1 MKIKI
6 TFVIKAF
13 IFWLLL
19 IFCAL
24 FIVILFNKENTTY
37 SSFYNIGPSND
48 LIILG
53 IVINTKSKYSCLVLF
68 CSVNSCFR
76 TLSHNFLTSWLI
88 NNVQDNK
95 ARREI
100 LNRSIVY
107 SASIINVV
115 YTWVDWLLYMNI
127 LLSQIDLFFCEVLS
141 DIIVTCVCNNY
152 YLQQKHYISID
163 SEDNEI

>member
-6 TFVIKAF
+6 NFVVKAF
-13 IFWLLL
+13 IIWISF
-19 IFCAL
+19 IFCSL
-24 FIVILFNKENTTY
+24 FVIILFNNENTTN
-37 SSFYNIGPSND
+37 SSFYNTGPSNK
-48 LIILG
+48 LIIIG

-76 TLSHNFLTSWLI
+76 TLSHNFLSPWLI

-95 ARREI
+95 ARKDY
-100 LNRSIVY
+100 LNNITVY
-107 SASIINVV
+107 SASIINVI

-141 DIIVTCVCNNY
+141 DIIVTCICNNY
-152 YLQQKHYISID
+152 YLQQKQYLSID
-163 SEDNEI
+163 NEDNEV

>member
-6 TFVIKAF
+6 NFVIKAF
-13 IFWLLL
+13 IIWISFIFSSLFL
-19 IFCAL
+19 I
-24 FIVILFNKENTTY
+24 VLFNNGNTTN
-37 SSFYNIGPSND
+37 SSFYNTGPSNK
-48 LIILG
+48 LIIIG
-53 IVINTKSKYSCLVLF
+53 IVINTKTKYSCLVLF

-76 TLSHNFLTSWLI
+76 TLSHNFLTPWLI

-95 ARREI
+95 ARKEY
-100 LNRSIVY
+100 LNNITVY

-141 DIIVTCVCNNY
+141 DIIVTCICNNY
-152 YLQQKHYISID
+152 YLQQKQYLSID
-163 SEDNEI
+163 NEDNEV

>member
-6 TFVIKAF
+6 NFVIRAF
-13 IFWLLL
+13 IIWISFIFSSLFL
-19 IFCAL
+19 I
-24 FIVILFNKENTTY
+24 ILFNNENATN
-37 SSFYNIGPSND
+37 SSFYNTGPSNK
-48 LIILG
+48 LIIIG
-53 IVINTKSKYSCLVLF
+53 IVINTKTKYSCLVLF

-76 TLSHNFLTSWLI
+76 TLSHNFLTPWLI

-95 ARREI
+95 ARKEY
-100 LNRSIVY
+100 LNNVTVY

-152 YLQQKHYISID
+152 YLQQKQYISID
-163 SEDNEI
+163 NEDNEV

>member
-6 TFVIKAF
+6 NFVIKAF
-13 IFWLLL
+13 ICW
-19 IFCAL
+19 IL
-24 FIVILFNKENTTY
+24 FIFTSIFLVMLFNKENTTY
-37 SSFYNIGPSND
+37 SSFYNTGPSND

-53 IVINTKSKYSCLVLF
+53 IVINTKSRYSCLVLF
-68 CSVNSCFR
+68 CSMNSCFR
-76 TLSHNFLTSWLI
+76 TLSHNFLSPWLI

-95 ARREI
+95 ARKQD
-100 LNRSIVY
+100 LNIVTVY
-107 SASIINVV
+107 SASIINVI

-152 YLQQKHYISID
+152 YLQQKYYISID
-163 SEDNEI
+163 SEDSEI

>member
-6 TFVIKAF
+6 NFVIRAF
-13 IFWLLL
+13 IIWISFIFSSLFL
-19 IFCAL
+19 I
-24 FIVILFNKENTTY
+24 ILFNNENATN
-37 SSFYNIGPSND
+37 SSFYNTGPSNK
-48 LIILG
+48 LIIIG
-53 IVINTKSKYSCLVLF
+53 IVINTKTKYSCLVLF

-76 TLSHNFLTSWLI
+76 TLSHNFLTPWLI

-95 ARREI
+95 ARKEY
-100 LNRSIVY
+100 LNNITVY

-152 YLQQKHYISID
+152 YLQQKQYISID
-163 SEDNEI
+163 NEDNEV

>member
-6 TFVIKAF
+6 HFVIKLF

-19 IFCAL
+19 IFCSL
-24 FIVILFNKENTTY
+24 FVVILFNNENTTY
-37 SSFYNIGPSND
+37 SSFYNTGPSND

-53 IVINTKSKYSCLVLF
+53 IIINTKSKYTCLVLF
-68 CSVNSCFR
+68 CSINSCFR
-76 TLSHNFLTSWLI
+76 TLSHNFLSSWLI

-95 ARREI
+95 ARKEH
-100 LNRSIVY
+100 LNKITVY
-107 SASIINVV
+107 SVSIINVI

>member
-1 MKIKI
+1 MKI
-6 TFVIKAF
+6 TFVIKSF
-13 IFWLLL
+13 ILWLLF

-24 FIVILFNKENTTY
+24 LLVLLFNKENTTY
-37 SSFYNIGPSND
+37 SSFYNTGPSNN

-53 IVINTKSKYSCLVLF
+53 IVIDTKLKYSCLVLF

-76 TLSHNFLTSWLI
+76 TLSHNFLASWLI

-95 ARREI
+95 ANKET

-107 SASIINVV
+107 SASIINVI

-152 YLQQKHYISID
+152 YLQQKQYMFLD
-163 SEDNEI
+163 SEENEL